1 MTASQP
7 SPAAGST
14 ETVDTVPPHQP
25 ALFPSHY
32 PTPFSAIATLLA
44 GCLLRCE
51 QSSGTYAHVDL
62 EMQQQQGPHQQ
73 HQLPVLVVEDDAA
86 GLSPQ
91 QLRRSVGIPQR
102 ANSTVGSSGAAGGT
116 GSSKLPDL
124 VHAALRLG
132 SLALVL
138 TKRRQQGASVAL
150 LTCTSAAGDVEAV
163 VVDFAADGSQ
173 QLAPARKAGVP
184 ATAAAPAA
192 ATAPP
197 DSEAAVGWQAAMDAI
212 GRLWPSHGS
221 KARLQQLLD
230 AMPEQGTRLLIAQ
243 LRRASHTGGA
253 AEAAAYELDW
263 AGAGDLKA
271 ADVLGQVAAAGAAGT
286 GVLPSPQGL
295 PEQPQ
300 PPPGDPGVQRCMAH
314 RHSLRAYMG
323 LLFLRWPAG
332 FRLRLR
338 GSDMQH
344 TPIRDKVDE
353 RGFQMQHVVQ
363 VHTGF
368 LADAPHTV
376 VQGICLYHS
385 NRLVKPFWKAFL
397 KRTVPAYWKRHAHLL
412 DGWTGLRHG
421 SGMAGQQTPAPP
433 WAAAMQQQHEQL
445 AQGRSQQQQQQ
456 QHPAAGTLQQLMTL
470 ATAAGQQATHGEA
483 QTWRQLLAALLAQHG
498 PLQAARQQQ
507 QLMGLE
513 QLQQMGLPGS
523 AVTGTRATATTTT
536 GQQQLHAGR
545 FTPSQQQQPEEP
557 QRSMVGLHGAREH
570 DALAGSKRSNLGE
583 DAVAAKRPRLC

>member
-1 MTASQP
+1 MPHAAMCRQDTPITSATAAMTASQP

-286 GVLPSPQGL
+286 GVLPSPQGGQWL
-295 PEQPQ
+295 CSLCWCLTWAGCLTRATCCWGCISLVWCGQHCNPC
-300 PPPGDPGVQRCMAH
+300 GH
-314 RHSLRAYMG
+314 LRAIPTMQG
-323 LLFLRWPAG
+323 CRSSRSRRQATPACSAAW
-332 FRLRLR
+332 RTA
-338 GSDMQH
+338 
-344 TPIRDKVDE
+344 TPCVPTWASCSCAGRPASACGCAAATCSTHPSGA
-353 RGFQMQHVVQ
+353 RR
-363 VHTGF
+363 
-368 LADAPHTV
+368 ANAAA
-376 VQGICLYHS
+376 GICL
-385 NRLVKPFWKAFL
+385 
-397 KRTVPAYWKRHAHLL
+397 
-412 DGWTGLRHG
+412 
-421 SGMAGQQTPAPP
+421 AP
-433 WAAAMQQQHEQL
+433 
-445 AQGRSQQQQQQ
+445 G
-456 QHPAAGTLQQLMTL
+456 
-470 ATAAGQQATHGEA
+470 
-483 QTWRQLLAALLAQHG
+483 
-498 PLQAARQQQ
+498 
-507 QLMGLE
+507 
-513 QLQQMGLPGS
+513 
-523 AVTGTRATATTTT
+523 
-536 GQQQLHAGR
+536 
-545 FTPSQQQQPEEP
+545 
-557 QRSMVGLHGAREH
+557 
-570 DALAGSKRSNLGE
+570 
-583 DAVAAKRPRLC
+583 